1 MANLWVKKSIAALKA
16 EAAESSEVG
25 LKRTL
30 SGTNLVL
37 LGIGAII
44 GAGFFGLTG
53 EASAKFAGPAIPLS
67 FVLGGI
73 VCAFAGLCYAE
84 MASTVPVAGSAYTYA
99 YATMGEF
106 IAWLI
111 GWDLILEYMVGATTV
126 AINWSGYVASFLHDR
141 GIDLPANLL
150 ASPGTVMIEV
160 PDKIAGELH
169 LRHGWSMLESV
180 KERLIDNA
188 LPQLG
193 AVTGATLLEPAKHV
207 LNNASLNFGYPTAS
221 AIINLPAMIIVALV
235 TILLVIGVKESARV
249 NNVIVFVKV
258 SILVLLIA
266 LGLPLVTSANWGGPF
281 IPAADDWFHYGWS
294 GIFRAAGV
302 VFFAYIGFDAVST
315 TAQEAKNP
323 QRDMPIGIIGSL
335 IICTILYCLGSI
347 VLTGVVN
354 FKQLHVPDP
363 VAVATDA
370 MRMPWLS
377 FYVKIGAIAGLS
389 SVILVMLMSQPRI
402 FYSMSRDGLLPPIV
416 AKIHPKF
423 HTPYIT
429 TIITGLI
436 VMTAAGLVP
445 LSVAGE
451 LTSIGT
457 LFAFAVVSAGV
468 LYLRITQPHIE
479 RPFKAPLIWF
489 TAPMGVISALI
500 LMIFLPYETWARLV
514 IWMII
519 GLVIYFVYG
528 AWHSVLGKG
537 KAPEKAV
544 EHAVAAESS

>member
-1 MANLWVKKSIAALKA
+1 MANLFVRKSIVDLKA
-16 EAAESSEVG
+16 EAEISDEHS

-30 SGTNLVL
+30 TATNLVM
-37 LGIGAII
+37 LGIGAVI

-53 EASAKFAGPAIPLS
+53 EASAKYAGPAISVS
-67 FVLGGI
+67 FVIGGV

-141 GIDLPANLL
+141 GLDLPPRFL
-150 ASPGTVMIEV
+150 ASPGTVMIRV
-160 PDKIAGELH
+160 PDDVAANLH

-180 KERLIDNA
+180 KDRLAAGGIDFSA
-188 LPQLG
+188 YPQ
-193 AVTGATLLEPAKHV
+193 AH
-207 LNNASLNFGYPTAS
+207 S
-221 AIINLPAMIIVALV
+221 IINLPAMFIIVLV
-235 TILLVIGVKESARV
+235 TALLVVGVRESARV

-258 SILVLLIA
+258 SILVLLIV
-266 LGLPLVTSANWGGPF
+266 LGLPMVSKAHWGGDF
-281 IPAADDWFHYGWS
+281 IPHADEWFHYGWS
-294 GIFRAAGV
+294 GVFRAAGV

-315 TAQEAKNP
+315 TAQEARNP
-323 QRDMPIGIIGSL
+323 QRDMPVGIIGSL
-335 IICTILYCLGSI
+335 VICTALYCVGAV

-354 FKQLHVPDP
+354 YKQLHVPDP

-370 MRMPWLS
+370 MGMKWLS
-377 FYVKIGAIAGLS
+377 FYVKIGAIAGLT

-402 FYSMSRDGLLPPIV
+402 FYSMSKDGLLPPVV
-416 AKIHPKF
+416 ARIHPRF
-423 HTPYIT
+423 RTPWIT
-429 TIITGLI
+429 TIITGLV

-468 LYLRITQPHIE
+468 LFLRITQPDLE
-479 RPFKAPLIWF
+479 RPFKAPVVWI
-489 TAPMGVISALI
+489 TAPMGVITALT
-500 LMIFLPYETWARLV
+500 LMLTLPLSTWIRLIV
-514 IWMII
+514 WMMI
-519 GLVIYFVYG
+519 GLLIYFVYG
-528 AWHSVLGKG
+528 MHHSNLGRTRPAG
-537 KAPEKAV
+537 DLIE
-544 EHAVAAESS
+544 AA